1 MVLKKRIISQTG
13 PQNTPNNPQQHNIKN
28 FFANCHE
35 KTSKI
40 SQEKETC
47 NLKSPKKYP
56 KMPPTERDTHHRK
69 LKLVF

>member
-35 KTSKI
+35 KTSKYLKKKRHVT
-40 SQEKETC
+40 SKVPKSTQKCPQQKETHIIE
-47 NLKSPKKYP
+47 NLN
-56 KMPPTERDTHHRK
+56 
-69 LKLVF
+69 